1 MPETIRGA
9 QWFGLSGLN
18 VLTEYADI
26 HSAAA
31 ADISA
36 ESANISD
43 HIEGTVD
50 HNLIPITPIDAVPH
64 IVAAAD

>member
-1 MPETIRGA
+1 M
-9 QWFGLSGLN
+9 
-18 VLTEYADI
+18 TEYADI
-26 HSAAA
+26 PSAAA

-50 HNLIPITPIDAVPH
+50 PNLIPITTIDVVPPMVAV
-64 IVAAAD
+64 AD

>member
-1 MPETIRGA
+1 M
-9 QWFGLSGLN
+9 
-18 VLTEYADI
+18 TEYADI
-26 HSAAA
+26 PSAAA

-50 HNLIPITPIDAVPH
+50 PNVISITPIDDVPD
-64 IVAAAD
+64 IVAVAD